1 MITSMLYKV
10 TRKLLSLPSA
20 LLRSDAAKDAEL
32 LVLRHENAVLRRQL
46 AVPVR
51 NEADDRF
58 WFAALSGLIPRRRWH
73 EAFPVTPDTL
83 LGWHRRFNH
92 REVGRHCAQAHRS
105 ATDRRSAEEAR
116 TTTRQRESAMVSRRV
131 V

>member
-1 MITSMLYKV
+1 MIASMLYKV

-51 NEADDRF
+51 YETEDRF
-58 WFAALSGLIPRRRWH
+58 WFAALSGLIPRRR
-73 EAFPVTPDTL
+73 
-83 LGWHRRFNH
+83 
-92 REVGRHCAQAHRS
+92 
-105 ATDRRSAEEAR
+105 
-116 TTTRQRESAMVSRRV
+116 
-131 V
+131 